1 MMRQQ
6 VLDELWDFSDPL
18 GSEQRFRRYLTES
31 QLSASERAEI
41 ETQLARSLGLQ
52 GRFDEAR
59 DLLGGVQS
67 DQAVVQVRL
76 ALETGRVTNSAGIPA
91 DSVPSFE
98 VAAALAAEHGL
109 DFLRVDALHMLAIVQ
124 PADAARWTQQGLAVI
139 AAARGG
145 TEDLAR
151 LARWRVS
158 LLNNL
163 GWSLHDA
170 AKHTAALEAFNQ
182 ALAAAEEV
190 GSPQQL
196 FNARWAVARQ
206 LRELGQNEEAQ
217 EIQQSL
223 AAQDPHASYV
233 QEELQELAKIFDR

>member
-1 MMRQQ
+1 MVSQE
-6 VLDELWDFSDPL
+6 VLDELWDFGDPAL
-18 GSEQRFRRYLTES
+18 SEQGFRRYLTES
-31 QLSASERAEI
+31 QLSAAERAEI

-59 DLLGGVQS
+59 DLLSSIQS

-76 ALETGRVTNSAGIPA
+76 ALETGRVTNSAGSPT

-98 VAAALAAEHGL
+98 VAEALAAEHGL

-124 PADAARWTQQGLAVI
+124 PADASRWTQQGLAVI
-139 AAARGG
+139 AAAQEG

-170 AKHTAALEAFNQ
+170 AKQTAALEAFNE

-206 LRELGQNEEAQ
+206 LRELGRNQAAL

-223 AAQDPHASYV
+223 AAEDPQASYV
-233 QEELQELAKIFDR
+233 QEELRELAKIFGR